1 MDIDMQLKNDNANTD
16 MCVLPETDL
25 LITKLWT

>member
-1 MDIDMQLKNDNANTD
+1 MQLKNDNANTD
-16 MCVLPETDL
+16 VCVLPETDL